1 MSASPTPG
9 RSEDA
14 FGAAF
19 RAELLRALDDR
30 GRADV
35 RASGKLRHVAP
46 GSAIVHAGDPAD
58 TLLVV
63 ARGLVRLESASDR
76 AGAAS
81 GREIRAGELFGHEA
95 LVPFAARPARVLA
108 VESSSIVELP
118 VGVLERALV
127 RAGFPEIFV
136 REEARARHAEWL
148 GLLAKTALGA
158 LPAGELAA
166 LARGLVERARSTGE
180 VLDSAGVRGEAVWLV
195 AGGLFEAAP
204 VDDTGECDPARLRR
218 AR

>member
-1 MSASPTPG
+1 MSATPTPG
-9 RSEDA
+9 RFEDA
-14 FGAAF
+14 FDAVF

-46 GSAIVHAGDPAD
+46 GSPIVHAGDPAD

-63 ARGLVRLESASDR
+63 ARGLVRLESASG
-76 AGAAS
+76 AGAAG
-81 GREIRAGELFGHEA
+81 GRELRAGELFGHEA

-118 VGVLERALV
+118 VSVLERALV
-127 RAGFPEIFV
+127 RAGFPELFV
-136 REEARARHAEWL
+136 REEARARRAEWL

-158 LPAGELAA
+158 LPPGELAA
-166 LARGLVERARSTGE
+166 LARGLVELPRRTGE

-195 AGGLFEAAP
+195 AGG
-204 VDDTGECDPARLRR
+204 
-218 AR
+218 